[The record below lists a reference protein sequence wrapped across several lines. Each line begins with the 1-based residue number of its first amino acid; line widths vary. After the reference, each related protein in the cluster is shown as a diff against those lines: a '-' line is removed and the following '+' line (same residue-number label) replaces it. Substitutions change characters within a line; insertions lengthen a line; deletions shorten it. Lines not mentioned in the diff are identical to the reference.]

1 MPMSGVICPA
11 INDFAG
17 APSVSDTCATDVGT
31 TRSTGAFIMGE
42 RKGLLKAA
50 PGFAPPGLLK
60 GALTPSAG
68 LAMGLVDLGDN
79 GAPRAGSSSSAMS
92 ALQVWHGVPT
102 IASVSRSKI
111 SGQQHFLLSY
121 ELKTLLGWLVFREAA
136 RCLAVALWNC
146 LI

>member
-1 MPMSGVICPA
+1 MTGAICPA

-17 APSVSDTCATDVGT
+17 APSVSDMRATNVGT

-42 RKGLLKAA
+42 RKGFLKAA

-92 ALQVWHGVPT
+92 ALQVWPGVPT
-102 IASVSRSKI
+102 IASVTRRSKI
-111 SGQQHFLLSY
+111 SDIFC
-121 ELKTLLGWLVFREAA
+121 ELKTLLGWLVSREAA